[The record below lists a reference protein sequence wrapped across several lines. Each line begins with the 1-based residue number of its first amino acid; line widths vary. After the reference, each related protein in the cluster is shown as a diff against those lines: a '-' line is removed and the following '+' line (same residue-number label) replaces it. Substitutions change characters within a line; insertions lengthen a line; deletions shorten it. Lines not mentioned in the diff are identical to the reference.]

1 MGVAG
6 GAHLESCANALQC
19 LCDHGKMGAK
29 LPETAYLEFS
39 QRGIGR
45 YRPLHNLQSSNFFP
59 KIIEDFEN
67 QLVIAHVW
75 CYAGALPPPG
85 APPVASLHR
94 S

>member
-39 QRGIGR
+39 RQVPRRCNGYTYVEVGWLGR
-45 YRPLHNLQSSNFFP
+45 P
-59 KIIEDFEN
+59 KMSRDLDLKAARRRREIF
-67 QLVIAHVW
+67 LL
-75 CYAGALPPPG
+75 GAKT
-85 APPVASLHR
+85 
-94 S
+94 

>member
-39 QRGIGR
+39 QRGVNSPG
-45 YRPLHNLQSSNFFP
+45 Q
-59 KIIEDFEN
+59 
-67 QLVIAHVW
+67 
-75 CYAGALPPPG
+75 AGAVNKG
-85 APPVASLHR
+85 VNTV
-94 S
+94 